1 MERSE
6 RSIFSVFFLCCGVN
20 HIILSQE
27 SIHVAAA
34 SKTLA
39 EKELKIKKK
48 KKKKKKSMKRRSV
61 ETARKRIP
69 FNSSFRV
76 CLRLYCI

>member
-39 EKELKIKKK
+39 EKELRIKKK
-48 KKKKKKSMKRRSV
+48 KIYEATVGGDCKKENPV
-61 ETARKRIP
+61 
-69 FNSSFRV
+69 
-76 CLRLYCI
+76 